1 MTTIAY
7 HHKDKQI
14 AVDSR
19 ITADGAICSD
29 DFSKVIINGL
39 GTWVLC
45 GRNDDYEI
53 LPTLKIGDNIGR
65 ELNCTAMLVKNGVVV
80 LALTEEDGRYTES
93 PVTYNDAQGSGYRFA
108 LAALDMG
115 KSAKEAIEY
124 AMTRDI
130 YTGGKVQV
138 IDVKTG
144 KVVS

>member
-19 ITADGAICSD
+19 ITADGVICSD
-29 DFSKVIINGL
+29 EFSKVIINEL

-53 LPTLKIGDNIGR
+53 LPTLKIGDNAGR
-65 ELNCTAMLVKNGVVV
+65 ELNCSAMLVKNGGVV
-80 LALTEEDGRYTES
+80 LATTEPDGRYSES
-93 PVTYNDAQGSGYRFA
+93 PVTFNDAQGSGYRFA

-115 KSAKEAIEY
+115 KSAKEAVEY

-138 IDVKTG
+138 INVETG
-144 KVVS
+144 EVI

>member
-1 MTTIAY
+1 MTCIAY

-19 ITADGAICSD
+19 ITCDGVICSD
-29 DFSKVIINGL
+29 EFSKVIINEL

-53 LPTLKIGDNIGR
+53 LPTLKMGDNAGR
-65 ELNCTAMLVKNGVVV
+65 ELHCTAMLVKEGRVV
-80 LALTEEDGRYTES
+80 LALTEEDGRYSES

-115 KSAKEAIEY
+115 KSAEEAVEY

-138 IDVKTG
+138 INVETG
-144 KVVS
+144 EVI